1 LVIEEAYWPKTK
13 NLKKIHMDTIGA
25 VMLTAVDPLNANITM
40 TAVLG
45 YNDIVDNP
53 NFLYSYTFF
62 VTKNEYVHCTYFIE
76 DSLP

>member
-1 LVIEEAYWPKTK
+1 
-13 NLKKIHMDTIGA
+13 
-25 VMLTAVDPLNANITM
+25 MLTDVDPLNANTMM

-53 NFLYSYTFF
+53 NFRYAYMFF